1 MNVNKRDR
9 GDLGTGRET
18 VQRAPR
24 SGGRTAAQWA
34 PAEGAPRSGGQEAI
48 VRGIGAGRR
57 AERLNG
63 ARGRGAAAP
72 STPDRDVA
80 DQGGSQRIERLSSL
94 ERIERRERE
103 AAAEAAAPSTIDRPA
118 RRTRDE
124 RAERP
129 ARDDRA
135 ARDLRAERPSRDER
149 VARDLRAERS
159 PRDERAT
166 GDPRAERPSRDK
178 RAAGDLRADRD
189 ERPARDERA
198 TSELR
203 ADRAAGRNAGG
214 SRTSGSRTSGT
225 RGQAARAQAPRDPA
239 GAPARRGTRA
249 VSSSEPVDLSAA
261 RGRRFDTEG
270 SAALQPE
277 EIHVLVEPAEPV
289 HEEPPAPRLR
299 VTPPRPVAVPR
310 APFIA
315 GILVTVVAGVVGILL
330 INTQTN
336 QNAFRLDEL
345 QKQQAALD
353 VQQQELEKQIE
364 EYESPNYLIAHAKK
378 LGLVQAE
385 EPAFIELPNGKIIG
399 VPKPAGGEPAIT
411 SQESGR

>member
-9 GDLGTGRET
+9 GDIGAGRET

-34 PAEGAPRSGGQEAI
+34 PAEGSPRSGGQEAI

-72 STPDRDVA
+72 STTDLGAA
-80 DQGGSQRIERLSSL
+80 DQEGPQRVERLSSL
-94 ERIERRERE
+94 ERIERRRR
-103 AAAEAAAPSTIDRPA
+103 AAETTPDSAGASTPDRPA
-118 RRTRDE
+118 RRARDERPARPARAERDDRAGRRDDRARQRDE
-124 RAERP
+124 RAG
-129 ARDDRA
+129 
-135 ARDLRAERPSRDER
+135 RDLRAERIE
-149 VARDLRAERS
+149 
-159 PRDERAT
+159 
-166 GDPRAERPSRDK
+166 
-178 RAAGDLRADRD
+178 
-189 ERPARDERA
+189 
-198 TSELR
+198 R
-203 ADRAAGRNAGG
+203 ADRASVRGAGG
-214 SRTSGSRTSGT
+214 SRTPD
-225 RGQAARAQAPRDPA
+225 RADRD
-239 GAPARRGTRA
+239 ARREPRA
-249 VSSSEPVDLSAA
+249 TAAEPVDLSAA
-261 RGRRFDTEG
+261 RGRRYGTEG
-270 SAALQPE
+270 SAALEPE

-378 LGLVQAE
+378 LGLVKAE
-385 EPAFIELPNGKIIG
+385 EPAFIRLPDGKVIG
-399 VPKPAGGEPAIT
+399 VPMPAGGEPAIT